1 MFDLFA
7 APQPKT
13 PRPHQER
20 ALAMLRES
28 LARGARRPCLRL
40 ATGAGKT
47 FIASLIVRGA
57 LAKGNRVCFT
67 VPALSLIDQTVEA
80 FEAEGIHHIGVLQG
94 DHPRT
99 DPTAPVQVASVQT
112 LARRD
117 FPAASVVI
125 VDECHRFAKPI
136 VRWMEAR
143 PEVRFIGLTATP
155 GRAGMAKEWDA
166 LVPGAT
172 TRELIDAKIL
182 SPFRVFAPS
191 HPDLSGVKT
200 VAGDYHE
207 GQLAEV
213 MGSAGLVADV
223 VSTWALKAEGR
234 PTLVFAVDRAHAKK
248 LQAEFEAAG
257 VPTGYVDA
265 YTSDVER
272 RLVADRFRRGQ
283 LPVVCNVG
291 CLTTGVDWD
300 VRCIVMARPTQS
312 EMLYVQMIGRG
323 LRTAPGKD
331 DCLILDHSDT
341 TLRLGFVDEIT
352 FDRLPKGK
360 SEEKARKRSEPL
372 PKDCSACGFVKPA
385 KVHQC
390 PACGFKPEARSG
402 VQTAEGELVELGA
415 TSKPKV
421 PTKAEKQRF
430 WSMALWLDNDRG
442 KGGRLA
448 KALYKGKF
456 QVWPKG
462 LEDRPMRP
470 DPAFMAYEHSR
481 RIAYAKSRAAAE
493 GSVHH
498 AA

>member
-1 MFDLFA
+1 MAFDLFGA
-7 APQPKT
+7 SQPKV
-13 PRPHQER
+13 PRPHQEK
-20 ALAMLRES
+20 ALSMLRQS
-28 LARGARRPCLRL
+28 LASGHRRPCLRL

-80 FEAEGIHHIGVLQG
+80 FEAEGIGHIGVIQA

-117 FPAASVVI
+117 FPPASVVI

-136 VRWMEAR
+136 LRWMDAAR
-143 PEVRFIGLTATP
+143 GAVFVGLTATP

-172 TRELIDAKIL
+172 TRELIDAGIL

-191 HPDLSGVKT
+191 HPDLSGVKM

-207 GQLAEV
+207 GQLADV
-213 MGSAGLVADV
+213 MGEAGLVADV
-223 VSTWALKAEGR
+223 VSTWALKADGR

-248 LQAEFEAAG
+248 LQAEFEGAG
-257 VPTGYVDA
+257 VPCGYVDA
-265 YTSDVER
+265 FTPDVER
-272 RLVADRFRRGQ
+272 RLIAERFRRGL

-300 VRCIVMARPTQS
+300 VRCIVMARPTKS

-331 DCLILDHSDT
+331 DCLVLDHSDT
-341 TLRLGFVDEIT
+341 TLRLGFADEIT
-352 FDRLPKGK
+352 FDRLPGGK
-360 SEEKARKRSEPL
+360 TEERKPRSEPL
-372 PKDCSACGFVKPA
+372 PKDCAQCGFVRPA
-385 KVHQC
+385 KAPSC
-390 PACGFKPEARSG
+390 PCCGHVPAPRPG
-402 VQTAEGELVELGA
+402 LIAAEGELVELGGKN
-415 TSKPKV
+415 KPKP
-421 PTKAEKQRF
+421 PTKADKQRF
-430 WSMALWLDNDRG
+430 WSMALWVDQDRG

-448 KALYKGKF
+448 KALYKGKYG
-456 QVWPKG
+456 VWPKG
-462 LEDRPMRP
+462 LSDVPTRP
-470 DPAFMAYEHSR
+470 DFAFSAYEHSR
-481 RIAYAKSRAAAE
+481 RIAYAKSRAAAQ
-493 GSVHH
+493 GVSH